1 MYRPIQTSLIA
12 GVAGSAVMLM
22 QPCSAVSQEAGS
34 IQESKYGITQS
45 IEQSIALF
53 GGKEEV
59 LSMICELEAECC
71 VENWDGYGAL
81 PLSNLSVE
89 TAKEFI
95 RLLPDSLA
103 MPEIAPEP
111 DGSVSLDWMP
121 SRYRTFSLSIGE
133 SDQLAYAWVD
143 GTDRGHAVARFNSQ
157 IIPERVLQGITSFA

>member
-1 MYRPIQTSLIA
+1 
-12 GVAGSAVMLM
+12 MLT
-22 QPCSAVSQEAGS
+22 QPCNAVSQEADY
-34 IQESKYGITQS
+34 IQQS
-45 IEQSIALF
+45 RYDIAQSVEQSIALF

-59 LSMICELEAECC
+59 LSMMYEIEAECG
-71 VENWDGYGAL
+71 VSDWDGYGAL
-81 PLSNLSVE
+81 PLSNLSIE
-89 TAKEFI
+89 TAKAFI